1 VRTHLGLLFLWK
13 RALMRRRESWS
24 REQLLDYQAEGLKKL
39 REYAWARSPFYRNF
53 HKGLERTPLAD
64 LPVLTKSQLIDH
76 FDDIVTDRRIT
87 MRALD
92 DHVARRRPGT
102 RFRHRYWVC
111 ATSGTSGRHAVFPY
125 GFSEWATVLA
135 SYSRVNDWAG
145 VHWKPPHRLRIG
157 IVGAQSRWHQSAA
170 APHSLRSL
178 FVAISPMS
186 PADPLREISTRLS
199 AKVPDVLLILAGMV
213 PALTEEAK
221 SGRLRIAPQAV
232 ISVAELLTPAARRL
246 IRETWNVEPYDMYA
260 TTEAAGMAAECGCHA
275 GLHLF
280 EDLIIPEVVDERN
293 RPVPTGTPGAKL
305 LVTVLYSRTVPLIRY
320 QLEDSVTL
328 NAGPCPCGRPFQ
340 RLSRVEGRI
349 AETLRFD
356 RGDATAAVLHP
367 VRFGSIFD
375 TLELKGWQV
384 VRRPHRLT
392 ILVLGPVANNVLRQV
407 ERRTE
412 LLLHELGIEGIA
424 VDLQVVAEIPRHGS
438 GKVILVKD
446 ESQVSEPLDAQD

>member
-1 VRTHLGLLFLWK
+1 MRTHLGLLFLWK

-24 REQLLDYQAEGLKKL
+24 RDQLLDYQARRLKKL
-39 REYAWARSPFYRNF
+39 REYAWAHSQFYRTF
-53 HKGLERTPLAD
+53 HRGLERAPLTE

-92 DHVARRRPGT
+92 DHVARHRPGT
-102 RFRHRYWVC
+102 RFRHQYWVC

-135 SYSRVNDWAG
+135 SHSRVNDWAG
-145 VHWKPPHRLRIG
+145 VHWKLPRRLRIG

-178 FVAISPMS
+178 FVAINQMS
-186 PADPLREISTRLS
+186 PADPLQEISARLS
-199 AKVPDVLLILAGMV
+199 ATDPDVLLTLAGMV
-213 PALTEEAK
+213 PALAEEAR
-221 SGRLRIAPQAV
+221 SARLRIEPQAV

-260 TTEAAGMAAECGCHA
+260 TTEAAGMAAECGCHE
-275 GLHLF
+275 GLHFF

-293 RPVPTGTPGAKL
+293 RPVPTGTPGAKV

-328 NAGPCPCGRPFQ
+328 NAGNCPCGRPFQ

-384 VRRPHRLT
+384 VRRPHRL
-392 ILVLGPVANNVLRQV
+392 IVFVLRPVADNVLEQV
-407 ERRTE
+407 RWRTE
-412 LLLHELGIEGIA
+412 QLLHELGIEGIA
-424 VDLQVVAEIPRHGS
+424 LDLQVVAEIPRHGS

-446 ESQVSEPLDAQD
+446 ESQVSEPLDAPD